1 MTILSPFV
9 CAILKRQLNDD
20 QGDDDQVAIHLNS
33 CIHERTT
40 EMSTVENER
49 VYYQKKRQS

>member
-20 QGDDDQVAIHLNS
+20 QGEDDQVAIHLNA